1 MKIVIL
7 AGGKSERI
15 KPFYEKPLL
24 KFCGK
29 TLIEHQ
35 LEILFEA
42 GARDFLI
49 IGSEKNLDGIRI
61 EAEKFAENEDGV
73 KVDFGKQ
80 IIDHG
85 SAGALKSV
93 DLKQYFCEGKDD
105 GVLIVSSNDILELTA
120 YTGLLNAVE
129 KHPGCSVIVGQK
141 VNCYFPGGYLMINSN
156 DELLK
161 IVEKPGPGKE
171 PSDLINIVVHY
182 HPSAEQMMK
191 FVGEATSQT
200 DDIYETAL
208 DNMIE
213 AGHKIKVSHYFGKW
227 QPIKFPWHIYDAAKI
242 LFEKEV
248 RVRVKKGIPL
258 ISGDLEKAA
267 SAVIKGEVI
276 IEAGVKIFENSV
288 VAGPAYLG
296 ADSVVANNALV
307 RESFLGAGA
316 VAGFTT
322 EIARSYLGDKV
333 WTHSNYIGDSV
344 IGSNVSFGAGTVTG
358 NLRLDEADIKILV
371 KDQKVD
377 SGKQKMGLFV
387 GNNVRCGINVSFMP
401 GVKIGAGS
409 MIGAGIVIA
418 KDIEEKKFVSGEMGD
433 IIVKENLTEIAD
445 NRDSGKLGFVNKG
458 FAAGRKSG
466 MKKLCTTE
474 NPKSQL

>member
-29 TLIEHQ
+29 SLIYHQ

-49 IGSEKNLDGIRI
+49 IGSEKNLDPIKI
-61 EAEKFAENEDGV
+61 EAEKFAENQSGV
-73 KVDFGKQ
+73 AVDFGKQ
-80 IIDHG
+80 VIDHG

-93 DLKQYFCEGKDD
+93 EMEQFFCTGKDQ
-105 GVLIVSSNDILELTA
+105 GALIVSSNDILELSA
-120 YTGLLNAVE
+120 YTGLLNTVE
-129 KHPGCSVIVGQK
+129 KNPGCSVIVGQQ
-141 VNCYFPGGYLMINSN
+141 VNSYFPGGYLMINSA

-161 IVEKPGPGKE
+161 IVEKPGPGNE
-171 PSDLINIVVHY
+171 PSDLINIVAHY
-182 HPSAEQMMK
+182 HPSAETMMD
-191 FVGEATSQT
+191 FVSKATSQT

-208 DNMIE
+208 DDMIR
-213 AGHKIKVSHYFGKW
+213 AGHKIKVSHYSGKW
-227 QPIKFPWHIYDAAKI
+227 QPIKYPWHIYDAAKI
-242 LFEKEV
+242 LFEKEI
-248 RVRVKKGIPL
+248 RLRVKKGHSL
-258 ISGDLEKAA
+258 IAEDLEKAE

-276 IEAGVKIFENSV
+276 IEPGVKIFENSV

-296 ADSVVANNALV
+296 ANSVVANNALV
-307 RESFLGAGA
+307 RESFLGEGS

-333 WTHSNYIGDSV
+333 WTHSNYIGDSI

-358 NLRLDEADIKILV
+358 NLRLDEASVKIII

-377 SGKQKMGLFV
+377 SGRQKIGLLV
-387 GNNVRCGINVSFMP
+387 GNDVRVGINVSFMP

-409 MIGAGIVIA
+409 MIGAGIVVA
-418 KDIEEKKFVSGEMGD
+418 KDIDEKKFVSGEIGD
-433 IIVKENLTEIAD
+433 IVIKENLAEIKD
-445 NRDSGKLGFVNKG
+445 NRAKLMQQLSGKN
-458 FAAGRKSG
+458 A
-466 MKKLCTTE
+466 KKTE
-474 NPKSQL
+474 A

>member
-24 KFCGK
+24 KFCDK

-35 LEILFEA
+35 LEILHEA
-42 GARDFLI
+42 GGRDFLI
-49 IGSEKNLDGIRI
+49 IGSEKNVELIKV
-61 EAEKFAENEDGV
+61 EAGKFANSQTDV

-80 IIDHG
+80 VIDHG

-93 DLKQYFCEGKDD
+93 DSNQFLVNGEDK

-120 YTGLLNAVE
+120 YTGLLDVVE
-129 KHPGCSVIVGQK
+129 KHPEKSVIVGQK
-141 VNCYFPGGYLMINSN
+141 VHSYFPGGYLMINSE
-156 DELLK
+156 DELQK
-161 IVEKPGPGKE
+161 IIEKPGAGNE

-182 HPSAEQMMK
+182 HPSALKMMD
-191 FVGEATSQT
+191 FVNKATSAH

-208 DNMIE
+208 DDMI
-213 AGHKIKVSHYFGKW
+213 ATGHKIKVAHYTGKW
-227 QPIKFPWHIYDAAKI
+227 QPIKYPWHIYDAAKI
-242 LFEKEV
+242 LFEKEI
-248 RVRVKKGIPL
+248 RVRGKRGQAL
-258 ISGDLEKAA
+258 ISADVQKAD

-276 IEAGVKIFENSV
+276 IEPGVKILENAV
-288 VAGPAYLG
+288 IAGPAYIG
-296 ADSVVANNALV
+296 ANSVIANNALV
-307 RESFLGAGA
+307 RESFIGANS
-316 VAGFTT
+316 VAGYTT
-322 EIARSYLGDKV
+322 EIARSYLGEKV

-358 NLRLDEADIKILV
+358 NLRMDEADVKVMI

-377 SGKQKMGLFV
+377 SGRQKVGLFA

-409 MIGAGIVIA
+409 MIGAGIILAADV
-418 KDIEEKKFVSGEMGD
+418 EEKKFVCAGPAGN
-433 IIVKENLTEIAD
+433 IVKDNVMEVSD
-445 NRDSGKLGFVNKG
+445 NRESLMANL
-458 FAAGRKSG
+458 ST
-466 MKKLCTTE
+466 KKA
-474 NPKSQL
+474 